1 MNWIKKLRDTA
12 ILVLVFIAA
21 VIGFSYYTNKGN
33 DNMTAD
39 IGSAT
44 YPQISFSYNGYVLN
58 TLSGFARAMDIPA
71 MRDTIT
77 PVNARRVEGTI
88 QAYENRIQ
96 KASYTIYTL
105 DGKEKMGEGALSQN
119 GESFTVELGDAVTA
133 GREHVLEI
141 VLNTGGENDIYFY
154 TRIADAED
162 LSVAESLDY
171 VRSFHDN
178 AMNKVE
184 GAGVGTAIEPNES
197 ANNTTFQHVT
207 IHSDYDHVS
216 WGELEPMV
224 EKGERWDITEMNGD
238 SVSVRL
244 EYRVRCKGEEN
255 ESDVYNVEEF
265 FRVRHVAGSGT
276 TYLLDYDRTME
287 QIFDVTKHML
297 SENGIVLGIVP
308 QDIPY
313 LVNEDGSEVSFVVA
327 NELWNYSKE
336 TDEISLVFSFTDV
349 ENSDV
354 RNMVPHHEI
363 KLLGTDGAG
372 GTMFA
377 VCGYMSRGAHEGEV
391 GVAIYKYSS
400 RKNSVEEK
408 AFISSNKSY
417 GFAVHELS
425 SMVYYSMKQNNL
437 YVMLEGT
444 LYEFDLTKGKS
455 STLAEGLTDGQ
466 YVVSEDGHLAAWQQ
480 GKEMNAATTVTVKN
494 LESGKER
501 KTECGGDECIR
512 PLGFVKND
520 FVYGVAKTA
529 DTGRTI
535 SGEVTVPM
543 YKIGIQNSKGEIVK
557 TYQVEGIYVLDTV
570 FDVNMITLN
579 RATKE
584 GETYT
589 GTTADYITNNKE
601 REASN
606 IYLKTYTTELK
617 ETQVRLV
624 YNDGISDREPKVLKP
639 KQILTEDTGE
649 INFDDISYAGKYF
662 VYGYGELQGI
672 YDRAGEAVREAAAYS
687 GCVVDSEQAYIW
699 EQGNRS
705 RQHFIEGKDEVIGIM
720 ADRLLQRQA
729 PVEILKEQN
738 GGRAHDLTG
747 CTAEMILYL
756 IDKDIPVIGMLDA
769 QRAVILVGYTEGSVV
784 YIDADSKE
792 RRAAPIGEM
801 DQMTSGSGNTYIG

>member
-12 ILVLVFIAA
+12 ILILIFIAA

-39 IGSAT
+39 MGSAT

-58 TLSGFARAMDIPA
+58 TLSGFARAMDITA

-77 PVNARRVEGTI
+77 PANARMVEGTI
-88 QAYENRIQ
+88 QPYENQIK
-96 KASYTIYTL
+96 KAGYTIYTL
-105 DGKEKMGEGALSQN
+105 DGKEKMGEGELSRN
-119 GESFTVELGDAVTA
+119 GDSFTVELSDAVTA

-141 VLNTGGENDIYFY
+141 VLNIGGENDVYFY
-154 TRIADAED
+154 TRIADGAD
-162 LSVAESLDY
+162 LGVAESLDY
-171 VRSFHDN
+171 IRGFHEK

-184 GAGVGTAIEPNES
+184 GAGVGAAIEPNES

-224 EKGERWDITEMNGD
+224 EMGERWDITEMNGD
-238 SVSVRL
+238 SISVRL

-255 ESDVYNVEEF
+255 ESDVYHVEEF
-265 FRVRHVAGSGT
+265 FRVRHVTGSQT

-287 QIFDVTKHML
+287 QIFDVTKKML
-297 SENGIVLGIVP
+297 NENGIVLGIVP
-308 QDIPY
+308 PDVPY
-313 LVNEDGSEVSFVVA
+313 LVNENGSEVSFVVA
-327 NELWNYSKE
+327 NELWNYSKD

-354 RNMVPHHEI
+354 RNMIPHHEI

-372 GTMFA
+372 FTMFA
-377 VCGYMSRGAHEGEV
+377 VSGYMSRGSHEGEV
-391 GVAIYKYSS
+391 GVAIYEYSAK
-400 RKNSVEEK
+400 KNSVEEK

-417 GFAVHELS
+417 GFAINELS

-444 LYEFDLTKGKS
+444 LYEFDLTKNKS
-455 STLAEGLTDGQ
+455 NTLVEGLMDEQ
-466 YVVSEDGHLAAWQQ
+466 YVVSEDGHLVAWQE
-480 GKEMNAATTVTVKN
+480 GEKLNEATKVTVMN
-494 LESGKER
+494 LETGKAR
-501 KTECGGDECIR
+501 KAESAGDECVR

-529 DTGRTI
+529 DTGRTV
-535 SGEVTVPM
+535 SGEVAVPM
-543 YKIGIQNSKGEIVK
+543 YKIEIQNGKEEIVK
-557 TYQVEGIYVLDTV
+557 TYQVDGIYVLDTT

-579 RATKE
+579 RATKS

-589 GTTADYITNNKE
+589 STTADYITNNREK
-601 REASN
+601 EASN
-606 IYLKTYTTELK
+606 IDLKSYTTELK
-617 ETQVRLV
+617 ETQMRLV

-639 KQILTEDTGE
+639 KQILTEDTGD
-649 INFDDISYAGKYF
+649 INFDDISYGGKFF
-662 VYGYGELQGI
+662 VYGYGELQGV
-672 YDRAGEAVREAAAYS
+672 YDRAGEAIRAAEPYS
-687 GCVVDSEQAYIW
+687 GCVVDSNQSYVW

-705 RQHFIEGKDEVIGIM
+705 KQHFIAGKDEVIQNIGE
-720 ADRLLQRQA
+720 RLRQRQA
-729 PVEILKEQN
+729 PVDILKELN
-738 GGRAHDLTG
+738 DGRILDMSG
-747 CTAEMILYL
+747 CSVEMLLYL
-756 IDKDIPVIGMLDA
+756 IDRDNPVIGMLDA
-769 QRAVILVGYTEGSVV
+769 ERAVILVGYIEGSVV
-784 YIDADSKE
+784 YIDADSGE

>member
-1 MNWIKKLRDTA
+1 MNWMKKLRDTS
-12 ILVLVFIAA
+12 ILVLVFIVA

-58 TLSGFARAMDIPA
+58 TLSGFARAMDITA
-71 MRDTIT
+71 IRDTIT
-77 PVNARRVEGTI
+77 PVNGQRVEGNI
-88 QAYENRIQ
+88 QAYENQIK
-96 KASYTIYTL
+96 KADFTIYTL
-105 DGKEKMGEGALSQN
+105 DGKEKMGGGQLGRN
-119 GESFTVELGDAVTA
+119 GETFTVELGNAVTA

-141 VLNTGGENDIYFY
+141 VLNTGGENNIYFY
-154 TRIADAED
+154 TRIADASD
-162 LSVAESLDY
+162 IGLAESLDY
-171 VRSFHDN
+171 IRDFHTN
-178 AMNKVE
+178 AMDKAE
-184 GAGVGTAIEPNES
+184 GAGVGTAIEPNER

-207 IHSDYDHVS
+207 IHSDYNHVS

-224 EKGERWDITEMNGD
+224 EKGERWNITEMNSD

-244 EYRVRCKGEEN
+244 VYRVRCKGEEN
-255 ESDVYNVEEF
+255 ESDVYHVEEF
-265 FRVRHVAGSGT
+265 FRVRHVAGSQT

-308 QDIPY
+308 PDVPY
-313 LVNEDGSEVSFVVA
+313 LVSENGSEVSFVVA

-336 TDEISLVFSFTDV
+336 SDEISLVFSFTDV

-363 KLLGTDGAG
+363 KLLGIDEAG
-372 GTMFA
+372 FTMFA

-391 GVAIYKYSS
+391 GVAIYRYSAK
-400 RKNSVEEK
+400 KNSVEEK

-417 GFAVHELS
+417 GFAVNELS

-455 STLAEGLTDGQ
+455 SALVEGLDDDQ
-466 YVVSEDGHLAAWQQ
+466 YVVSDDGHLVAWQE
-480 GKEMNAATTVTVKN
+480 GKELNTATKVIVKN
-494 LESGKER
+494 LETGKER
-501 KTECGGDECIR
+501 TAQSGGDECVR

-543 YKIGIQNSKGEIVK
+543 YKIEIQNGKKEIVK

-579 RATKE
+579 RATKS
-584 GETYT
+584 GDTYT
-589 GTTADYITNNKE
+589 STSPDYITNNREK
-601 REASN
+601 EASN

-639 KQILTEDTGE
+639 KQILTEETGA

-672 YDRAGEAVREAAAYS
+672 YDRAGEAIQEAVPYS
-687 GCVVDSEQAYIW
+687 GCVVDSDQSYVW

-705 RQHFIEGKDEVIGIM
+705 KQHYITGKEDVIQNI
-720 ADRLLQRQA
+720 ADRLRQGQA
-729 PVEILKEQN
+729 PVEILKELN
-738 GGRAHDLTG
+738 GGKVLDLSG
-747 CTAEMILYL
+747 CTAEMLLYQINRDVPL
-756 IDKDIPVIGMLDA
+756 IGMLDA
-769 QRAVILVGYTEGSVV
+769 QRAVILVGYTQGSVIYLDV
-784 YIDADSKE
+784 DSME
-792 RRAAPIGEM
+792 RRAAPMKDLDE
-801 DQMTSGSGNTYIG
+801 MTSGSGNTYIG

>member
-1 MNWIKKLRDTA
+1 M
-12 ILVLVFIAA
+12 
-21 VIGFSYYTNKGN
+21 
-33 DNMTAD
+33 
-39 IGSAT
+39 
-44 YPQISFSYNGYVLN
+44 
-58 TLSGFARAMDIPA
+58 
-71 MRDTIT
+71 
-77 PVNARRVEGTI
+77 
-88 QAYENRIQ
+88 
-96 KASYTIYTL
+96 
-105 DGKEKMGEGALSQN
+105 
-119 GESFTVELGDAVTA
+119 
-133 GREHVLEI
+133 
-141 VLNTGGENDIYFY
+141 
-154 TRIADAED
+154 
-162 LSVAESLDY
+162 
-171 VRSFHDN
+171 
-178 AMNKVE
+178 
-184 GAGVGTAIEPNES
+184 
-197 ANNTTFQHVT
+197 
-207 IHSDYDHVS
+207 
-216 WGELEPMV
+216 
-224 EKGERWDITEMNGD
+224 
-238 SVSVRL
+238 
-244 EYRVRCKGEEN
+244 
-255 ESDVYNVEEF
+255 
-265 FRVRHVAGSGT
+265 
-276 TYLLDYDRTME
+276 
-287 QIFDVTKHML
+287 
-297 SENGIVLGIVP
+297 
-308 QDIPY
+308 
-313 LVNEDGSEVSFVVA
+313 
-327 NELWNYSKE
+327 
-336 TDEISLVFSFTDV
+336 
-349 ENSDV
+349 
-354 RNMVPHHEI
+354 
-363 KLLGTDGAG
+363 
-372 GTMFA
+372 
-377 VCGYMSRGAHEGEV
+377 
-391 GVAIYKYSS
+391 
-400 RKNSVEEK
+400 
-408 AFISSNKSY
+408 
-417 GFAVHELS
+417 
-425 SMVYYSMKQNNL
+425 
-437 YVMLEGT
+437 
-444 LYEFDLTKGKS
+444 
-455 STLAEGLTDGQ
+455 
-466 YVVSEDGHLAAWQQ
+466 
-480 GKEMNAATTVTVKN
+480 TVKN

>member
-1 MNWIKKLRDTA
+1 MSWIKKLRDTA
-12 ILVLVFIAA
+12 ILGLVFIAA

-39 IGSAT
+39 MGSAT

-58 TLSGFARAMDIPA
+58 TLSGFARAMDITA

-77 PVNARRVEGTI
+77 PVNAGLLEGTL
-88 QAYENRIQ
+88 QAYENQIK
-96 KASYTIYTL
+96 KANYTVYTL
-105 DGKEKMGEGALSQN
+105 DGKEKLLEGALERN
-119 GESFTVELGDAVTA
+119 GESFTVVLGDAVTA
-133 GREHVLEI
+133 DREHVLEI

-154 TRIADAED
+154 TRIGDAADMG
-162 LSVAESLDY
+162 LAESLDY
-171 VRSFHDN
+171 IRSFHAN

-184 GAGVGTAIEPNES
+184 GAGVGTAIEPNE
-197 ANNTTFQHVT
+197 NGDNTTFQHVT

-216 WGELEPMV
+216 WGDLEPMV

-238 SVSVRL
+238 SISVRL
-244 EYRVRCKGEEN
+244 EYRARCKGEEN
-255 ESDVYNVEEF
+255 ETDVYHVEEF
-265 FRVRHVAGSGT
+265 FRVRHVAGSQT

-327 NELWNYSKE
+327 NELWHYSKNS
-336 TDEISLVFSFTDV
+336 DEVSLVFSFTDV

-363 KLLGTDGAG
+363 KLLGNDGEGAV
-372 GTMFA
+372 MFA
-377 VCGYMSRGAHEGEV
+377 VSGYMSRGAHEGEV
-391 GVAIYKYSS
+391 GVAIYEYSAK
-400 RKNSVEEK
+400 KNSVEEK

-417 GFAVHELS
+417 GFAVNELS
-425 SMVYYSMKQNNL
+425 RMVYYSMEKNNL

-444 LYEFDLTKGKS
+444 LYEFDLTKGRS
-455 STLAEGLTDGQ
+455 NTLVEGLEDGQ
-466 YVVSEDGHLAAWQQ
+466 YVVSKDGHLVAWQE
-480 GKEMNAATTVTVKN
+480 GEKLNEATKVTVKN
-494 LESGKER
+494 LETGKER
-501 KTECGGDECIR
+501 KAESGGDECVR

-543 YKIGIQNSKGEIVK
+543 YKLEIQNGKGEVVK

-579 RATKE
+579 RATKA

-589 GTTADYITNNKE
+589 GTTADYITNNREK
-601 REASN
+601 EASN
-606 IYLKTYTTELK
+606 IDLKSYTTELK
-617 ETQVRLV
+617 ETQMRLV

-662 VYGYGELQGI
+662 VYGYGELRGVFN
-672 YDRAGEAVREAAAYS
+672 RAGEAIREASEYS

-705 RQHFIEGKDEVIGIM
+705 KQHFIEGKDEVIQNIAGQ
-720 ADRLLQRQA
+720 LKQRQA
-729 PVEILKEQN
+729 PVDILKELN
-738 GGRAHDLTG
+738 GGRVLDLSG
-747 CTAEMILYL
+747 CKTEMILYL
-756 IDKDIPVIGMLDA
+756 IDRDNPVIGMLDA
-769 QRAVILVGYTEGSVV
+769 ERAVILVGYTEGSVV
-784 YIDADSKE
+784 YIDADSNE
-792 RRAAPIGEM
+792 RRAAPINEM
-801 DQMTSGSGNTYIG
+801 DQITSGSGNTYIG

>member
-1 MNWIKKLRDTA
+1 MSWIKKLRDTA
-12 ILVLVFIAA
+12 ILGLVFIAA

-39 IGSAT
+39 MGSAT

-58 TLSGFARAMDIPA
+58 TLSGFARAMDITA

-77 PVNARRVEGTI
+77 PVNAGLLEGTL
-88 QAYENRIQ
+88 QAYENQIK
-96 KASYTIYTL
+96 KADYTVYTL
-105 DGKEKMGEGALSQN
+105 DGKEKLLEGALERN
-119 GESFTVELGDAVTA
+119 GESFTVVLGEAVTA
-133 GREHVLEI
+133 DREHVLEI

-154 TRIADAED
+154 TRIGDAADMG
-162 LSVAESLDY
+162 LAESLDY
-171 VRSFHDN
+171 IRSFHAN

-184 GAGVGTAIEPNES
+184 GAGVGTAIEPNE
-197 ANNTTFQHVT
+197 NGDNTTFQHVT

-216 WGELEPMV
+216 WGDLEPMV

-238 SVSVRL
+238 SISVRL
-244 EYRVRCKGEEN
+244 EYRARCKGEEN
-255 ESDVYNVEEF
+255 ETDVYHVEEF
-265 FRVRHVAGSGT
+265 FRVRHVAGSQT

-327 NELWNYSKE
+327 NELWHYSKNS
-336 TDEISLVFSFTDV
+336 DEVSLVFSFTDV

-363 KLLGTDGAG
+363 KLLGNDGEG
-372 GTMFA
+372 VMFA
-377 VCGYMSRGAHEGEV
+377 VSGYMSRGAHEGEV
-391 GVAIYKYSS
+391 GVAIYEYSAK
-400 RKNSVEEK
+400 KNSVEEK

-417 GFAVHELS
+417 GFAVNELS
-425 SMVYYSMKQNNL
+425 RMVYYSMEKNNL

-444 LYEFDLTKGKS
+444 LYEFDLTKGRS
-455 STLAEGLTDGQ
+455 NTLVEGLEDGQ
-466 YVVSEDGHLAAWQQ
+466 YVVSKDGHLVAWQE
-480 GKEMNAATTVTVKN
+480 GEKLNEATKVTVKN
-494 LESGKER
+494 LENGKER
-501 KTECGGDECIR
+501 KAESGGDECVR

-543 YKIGIQNSKGEIVK
+543 YKLEIQNGKGEVVK

-579 RATKE
+579 RATKA

-589 GTTADYITNNKE
+589 GTTADYITNNREK
-601 REASN
+601 EASN
-606 IYLKTYTTELK
+606 IDLKSYTTELK
-617 ETQVRLV
+617 ETQMRLV

-662 VYGYGELQGI
+662 VYGYGELRGVFN
-672 YDRAGEAVREAAAYS
+672 RAGEAIREASEYS

-705 RQHFIEGKDEVIGIM
+705 KQHFIEGKDDVIQNIAGQ
-720 ADRLLQRQA
+720 LKQRQA
-729 PVEILKEQN
+729 PVDILKELN
-738 GGRAHDLTG
+738 GGRVLDLSG
-747 CTAEMILYL
+747 CKTEMILYL
-756 IDKDIPVIGMLDA
+756 IDRDNPVIGMLDA
-769 QRAVILVGYTEGSVV
+769 ERAVILVGYTEGSVV
-784 YIDADSKE
+784 YIDADSNE
-792 RRAAPIGEM
+792 RRAAPINEM
-801 DQMTSGSGNTYIG
+801 DQITSGSGNTYIG

>member
-1 MNWIKKLRDTA
+1 ML
-12 ILVLVFIAA
+12 F
-21 VIGFSYYTNKGN
+21 
-33 DNMTAD
+33 
-39 IGSAT
+39 
-44 YPQISFSYNGYVLN
+44 
-58 TLSGFARAMDIPA
+58 
-71 MRDTIT
+71 
-77 PVNARRVEGTI
+77 
-88 QAYENRIQ
+88 
-96 KASYTIYTL
+96 
-105 DGKEKMGEGALSQN
+105 
-119 GESFTVELGDAVTA
+119 
-133 GREHVLEI
+133 
-141 VLNTGGENDIYFY
+141 
-154 TRIADAED
+154 
-162 LSVAESLDY
+162 
-171 VRSFHDN
+171 RS
-178 AMNKVE
+178 
-184 GAGVGTAIEPNES
+184 
-197 ANNTTFQHVT
+197 
-207 IHSDYDHVS
+207 
-216 WGELEPMV
+216 
-224 EKGERWDITEMNGD
+224 
-238 SVSVRL
+238 
-244 EYRVRCKGEEN
+244 
-255 ESDVYNVEEF
+255 
-265 FRVRHVAGSGT
+265 
-276 TYLLDYDRTME
+276 
-287 QIFDVTKHML
+287 KHML

-617 ETQVRLV
+617 ETQ
-624 YNDGISDREPKVLKP
+624 DRK
-639 KQILTEDTGE
+639 
-649 INFDDISYAGKYF
+649 
-662 VYGYGELQGI
+662 
-672 YDRAGEAVREAAAYS
+672 
-687 GCVVDSEQAYIW
+687 
-699 EQGNRS
+699 
-705 RQHFIEGKDEVIGIM
+705 
-720 ADRLLQRQA
+720 
-729 PVEILKEQN
+729 
-738 GGRAHDLTG
+738 
-747 CTAEMILYL
+747 
-756 IDKDIPVIGMLDA
+756 
-769 QRAVILVGYTEGSVV
+769 SVV
-784 YIDADSKE
+784 
-792 RRAAPIGEM
+792 
-801 DQMTSGSGNTYIG
+801 